1 MQKVVIMPFIRI
13 KSVGSDGGDMWLC
26 RIAGIWDMEKSD
38 GEAKQ
43 SNFCSGV
50 SSAFCIS
57 SHARILFPDGGFGN
71 RPCCKL
77 ATFQFLI

>member
-13 KSVGSDGGDMWLC
+13 KSVGSDGDDMWLC

-38 GEAKQ
+38 VEAKQ
-43 SNFCSGV
+43 SNFCSGA

-57 SHARILFPDGGFGN
+57 SHARILFPDGE
-71 RPCCKL
+71 L
-77 ATFQFLI
+77 